1 MNQILETNSKKTKLK
16 KLKNNF
22 KMFKIQL
29 IFSTS
34 ILAILLFFCIY
45 YIFSLRCALPPTFL
59 MGIISEQS
67 LILDTSVSNYEIY
80 KLYSDIGYNSVSNSN
95 EQSFQDEGNIFGI
108 IKIPK
113 INIEYSV
120 FSKLTEEQLKISPC
134 KFFGGSPK
142 DNGNICIAG
151 HNYDNSLFFSNLKL
165 LDEND
170 EIFIYDNLD
179 NEYIY
184 KVFSIYETDENDLSP
199 IFNYEKNSKT
209 LTLITC
215 NNFNKKRIVVKAKM

>member
-45 YIFSLRCALPPTFL
+45 YIFSLKSKENL
-59 MGIISEQS
+59 SS
-67 LILDTSVSNYEIY
+67 SILNNYEIY
-80 KLYSDIGYNSVSNSN
+80 KLYSDIGNNSVSNSN

>member
-45 YIFSLRCALPPTFL
+45 YIFSLKSKENL
-59 MGIISEQS
+59 SS
-67 LILDTSVSNYEIY
+67 SILSNYEIY
-80 KLYSDIGYNSVSNSN
+80 KLYSDIGNNSVSNSN
-95 EQSFQDEGNIFGI
+95 EQSFRDEGNIFGI

>member
-1 MNQILETNSKKTKLK
+1 MNQILETNSKKAKLK
-16 KLKNNF
+16 KLKDNF

-45 YIFSLRCALPPTFL
+45 YIFSLKSKENL
-59 MGIISEQS
+59 SS
-67 LILDTSVSNYEIY
+67 SILSNYEIY
-80 KLYSDIGYNSVSNSN
+80 KLYSDIGNNSVSNSN

-134 KFFGGSPK
+134 KFFFFFSK

>member
-45 YIFSLRCALPPTFL
+45 YIFSLKSKENL
-59 MGIISEQS
+59 SS
-67 LILDTSVSNYEIY
+67 SILNNYEIY
-80 KLYSDIGYNSVSNSN
+80 KLYSDIGNNSVSNSN

-120 FSKLTEEQLKISPC
+120 FSKLTEEQLKILPC

>member
-45 YIFSLRCALPPTFL
+45 YIFSLKSKENL
-59 MGIISEQS
+59 SS
-67 LILDTSVSNYEIY
+67 SILSNYEIY
-80 KLYSDIGYNSVSNSN
+80 KLYSDIGNNSVSNSN

-120 FSKLTEEQLKISPC
+120 FSKLTEEQLKILPC

>member
-1 MNQILETNSKKTKLK
+1 MNQILETNSKKT

-45 YIFSLRCALPPTFL
+45 YIFSLKSKENL
-59 MGIISEQS
+59 SS
-67 LILDTSVSNYEIY
+67 SILSNYEIY
-80 KLYSDIGYNSVSNSN
+80 KLYSDIGNNSVSNSN

>member
-22 KMFKIQL
+22 KMFKMQL

-45 YIFSLRCALPPTFL
+45 YIFSLKSKENL
-59 MGIISEQS
+59 SS
-67 LILDTSVSNYEIY
+67 SILSNYEIY

>member
-1 MNQILETNSKKTKLK
+1 M
-16 KLKNNF
+16 
-22 KMFKIQL
+22 
-29 IFSTS
+29 
-34 ILAILLFFCIY
+34 
-45 YIFSLRCALPPTFL
+45 
-59 MGIISEQS
+59 
-67 LILDTSVSNYEIY
+67 
-80 KLYSDIGYNSVSNSN
+80 
-95 EQSFQDEGNIFGI
+95 
-108 IKIPK
+108 
-113 INIEYSV
+113 
-120 FSKLTEEQLKISPC
+120 
-134 KFFGGSPK
+134 
-142 DNGNICIAG
+142 
-151 HNYDNSLFFSNLKL
+151 KL

>member
-45 YIFSLRCALPPTFL
+45 YIFSLKSKENL
-59 MGIISEQS
+59 SS
-67 LILDTSVSNYEIY
+67 SILSNYEIY
-80 KLYSDIGYNSVSNSN
+80 KLYSDIGNNSVSNSN

>member
-45 YIFSLRCALPPTFL
+45 YIFSLKSKENL
-59 MGIISEQS
+59 SS
-67 LILDTSVSNYEIY
+67 SILSNYEIY
-80 KLYSDIGYNSVSNSN
+80 KLYSDIVNNSVSNSN

>member
-45 YIFSLRCALPPTFL
+45 YIFSLKNKENL
-59 MGIISEQS
+59 SS
-67 LILDTSVSNYEIY
+67 SILSNYEIY
-80 KLYSDIGYNSVSNSN
+80 KLYSDIGNNSISNSN
-95 EQSFQDEGNIFGI
+95 KQSFRDKRNIFGI

>member
-45 YIFSLRCALPPTFL
+45 YIFSLKSKENL
-59 MGIISEQS
+59 SS
-67 LILDTSVSNYEIY
+67 SILSNYEIY
-80 KLYSDIGYNSVSNSN
+80 KLYSDIGNNSVSNSN
-95 EQSFQDEGNIFGI
+95 EQCFQDEGNIFGI

>member
-16 KLKNNF
+16 KIKNNF

-45 YIFSLRCALPPTFL
+45 YIFSLKSKENL
-59 MGIISEQS
+59 SS
-67 LILDTSVSNYEIY
+67 SILSNYEIY
-80 KLYSDIGYNSVSNSN
+80 KLYSDIGNNSVSNSN

>member
-1 MNQILETNSKKTKLK
+1 MNQILETNSKKTNLK
-16 KLKNNF
+16 KAKNNF

-45 YIFSLRCALPPTFL
+45 H
-59 MGIISEQS
+59 IISLKSKENLS
-67 LILDTSVSNYEIY
+67 NSILSNYEIY
-80 KLYSDIGYNSVSNSN
+80 KLYSDISNNSISSSN
-95 EQSFQDEGNIFGI
+95 EQTSQDESNIFGI

-120 FSKLTEEQLKISPC
+120 FSKLTEEQLEISPC
-134 KFFGGSPK
+134 KFYGGSPTE
-142 DNGNICIAG
+142 NGNICIAG

-165 LDEND
+165 LKEND
-170 EIFIYDNLD
+170 EIFIYDNFD

-184 KVFSIYETDENDLSP
+184 RVFSIYETDENDLSP

-215 NNFNKKRIVVKAKM
+215 NNFNKKRIIVKAKL

>member
-34 ILAILLFFCIY
+34 ILAILLFFCMY
-45 YIFSLRCALPPTFL
+45 YIFSLKSKENL
-59 MGIISEQS
+59 SS
-67 LILDTSVSNYEIY
+67 SILSNYEIY
-80 KLYSDIGYNSVSNSN
+80 KLYSDIGNNSVSNSN

>member
-45 YIFSLRCALPPTFL
+45 YIFSLKSKENL
-59 MGIISEQS
+59 SS
-67 LILDTSVSNYEIY
+67 SILSNYEIY
-80 KLYSDIGYNSVSNSN
+80 KLYSNIGNNSVSNSN

>member
-16 KLKNNF
+16 KIKNNF

-45 YIFSLRCALPPTFL
+45 YIFSLKSKENL
-59 MGIISEQS
+59 SS
-67 LILDTSVSNYEIY
+67 SILSNYEIY

>member
-45 YIFSLRCALPPTFL
+45 YIFSLKSKENL
-59 MGIISEQS
+59 SS
-67 LILDTSVSNYEIY
+67 SILSNYEIY
-80 KLYSDIGYNSVSNSN
+80 KLYSDIGNNSVSNSN

-199 IFNYEKNSKT
+199 IFNYEKKSKT

>member
-45 YIFSLRCALPPTFL
+45 YIFSLKNKENL
-59 MGIISEQS
+59 SS
-67 LILDTSVSNYEIY
+67 SILSNYEIY
-80 KLYSDIGYNSVSNSN
+80 KLYSDIGNNSVSNSN
-95 EQSFQDEGNIFGI
+95 EQSFRDEGNIFGI

>member
-34 ILAILLFFCIY
+34 ILAILLFFCIC
-45 YIFSLRCALPPTFL
+45 YIFSLKSKENL
-59 MGIISEQS
+59 SS
-67 LILDTSVSNYEIY
+67 SILSNYEIY
-80 KLYSDIGYNSVSNSN
+80 KLYSDIGNNSVSNSN

-120 FSKLTEEQLKISPC
+120 FSKLTEEQLKILPC

>member
-45 YIFSLRCALPPTFL
+45 YIFSLKSKENL
-59 MGIISEQS
+59 SS
-67 LILDTSVSNYEIY
+67 SILSNYEIY
-80 KLYSDIGYNSVSNSN
+80 KLYSDIGNNSVSNSN

-151 HNYDNSLFFSNLKL
+151 HNYDYSLFFSNLKL

>member
-16 KLKNNF
+16 KLKNNL

-45 YIFSLRCALPPTFL
+45 YIFSLKSKENL
-59 MGIISEQS
+59 SS
-67 LILDTSVSNYEIY
+67 SILSNYEIY
-80 KLYSDIGYNSVSNSN
+80 KLYSDIGNNSVSNSN

-120 FSKLTEEQLKISPC
+120 FSKLTEEQLKVLPC
-134 KFFGGSPK
+134 KFYGGLPTE
-142 DNGNICIAG
+142 DGNICIAG

-165 LDEND
+165 LKEND
-170 EIFIYDNLD
+170 EIFIYDNFD
-179 NEYIY
+179 NEFIY

-215 NNFNKKRIVVKAKM
+215 NNFNKKRIIVKAKI